1 MVASSLADLAG
12 KNFNPQS
19 VELIALDIDG
29 TLLAPGVDHRALPD
43 ERISKVIKR
52 LMQSGVEVLLASG
65 RMFPGTKHIADH
77 LGITRP
83 LICQQGASIHELNGE
98 LLHRFTIDQSIAR
111 EIAQLAL
118 DEGWPYAWFDAERY
132 LVDKLTEASQY
143 FADVSGIDVETH
155 PSPRDSGLIATGVD
169 IISDRN
175 SANGIYQRLA
185 QRFGD
190 KIELLDFMSVTAAH
204 SRDANKGKAL
214 ELVAG
219 ELKITADNSVA
230 IGDSVND
237 ISMLRWAGFGAS
249 PEHCDDYAREAT
261 DSVLEGSGVAGVAA
275 LLETIADGQ

>member
-1 MVASSLADLAG
+1 MADLAG

-19 VELIALDIDG
+19 VKLIALDIDG

-43 ERISKVIKR
+43 ERITGVIKR
-52 LMQSGVEVLLASG
+52 LMQSGVEVLLATG

-77 LGITRP
+77 LGINRP

-98 LLHRFTIDQSIAR
+98 LLHRFTIDQGIAH

-132 LVDKLTEASQY
+132 LVNKVTDASQY
-143 FADVSGIDVETH
+143 FADVSGIDIEIH
-155 PSPRDSGLIATGVD
+155 PSPRDSGIIATGVD
-169 IISDRN
+169 IISDSN

-185 QRFGD
+185 NRFGD
-190 KIELLDFMSVTAAH
+190 KIELLDFISVTAAH
-204 SRDANKGKAL
+204 SSDANKGKAL
-214 ELVAG
+214 ELVAS
-219 ELKITADNSVA
+219 ELQITAHNSVA

-249 PEHCDDYAREAT
+249 PAHCDNYARETT
-261 DSVLEGSGVAGVAA
+261 DSVLEGSGVDGVAE
-275 LLETIADGQ
+275 LLEVIADAQ